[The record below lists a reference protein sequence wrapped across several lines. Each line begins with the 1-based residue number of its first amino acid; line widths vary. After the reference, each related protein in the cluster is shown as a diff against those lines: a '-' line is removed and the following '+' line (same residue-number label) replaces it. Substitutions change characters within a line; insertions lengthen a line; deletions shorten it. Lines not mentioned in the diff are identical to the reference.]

1 MLRLRDMPQERLI
14 SWQEHTLAAWA
25 EDLTSTGLTD
35 DQIAQLVGK
44 SAGVLFPD
52 GGLRDGHS
60 VFEVV
65 VDGDAAGYLWVG
77 PSDSTDDFY
86 VFDVEIEVQFRS
98 RGLGRA
104 AMRAAENLAQARG
117 YPAVALTVADANMVA
132 RGLYESEGY
141 HTVDAR
147 QDQRFMRK
155 VL

>member
-1 MLRLRDMPQERLI
+1 MFRLRDMPQERLI

-104 AMRAAENLAQARG
+104 AMRAGA
-117 YPAVALTVADANMVA
+117 
-132 RGLYESEGY
+132 
-141 HTVDAR
+141 
-147 QDQRFMRK
+147 
-155 VL
+155 